1 MTAVLKVVAEAVAAR
16 RAASANRVRERTVS
30 PDGKVTAT
38 NLAGMTVAGVVNAM
52 SRPVKAAAAVSS
64 HAVGVAVD
72 RAASGSVR

>member
-1 MTAVLKVVAEAVAAR
+1 MTAVLKVVAEAATDRRVA
-16 RAASANRVRERTVS
+16 SVNRVRERMVS

-72 RAASGSVR
+72 SAASVSVR